1 MNAFDEM
8 IAAYDCRT
16 VEDKLNA
23 IREVMQ
29 QVALCGLSRSGFF
42 DKAAFYGGTCL
53 RIFHGLD
60 RFSEDMDF
68 SLLQEN
74 PDFDFTPHFA
84 AIEEEFASMGQRVSI
99 ALKKKSKES
108 AIHSAFL
115 KGDTAQ
121 FNLSLERGRLVNI
134 KLEVDTMPP
143 LQFETENR
151 LLLLPRSFYSRCFTL
166 PSLFAGKMH
175 ALLYRA
181 WRNRVKG
188 RDWYDFEWYVRKG
201 VKLDFAH
208 FCERAYQFESAPRG
222 SLQAEAFMA
231 LLRQKI
237 ETVNFSAAADD
248 VRPFIR
254 RPEHLKLWDADYF
267 LQVAGMLRVEHRTG
281 K

>member
-8 IAAYDCRT
+8 IAAYECRT

-84 AIEEEFASMGQRVSI
+84 SIEEEFASMGQRVSI

-115 KGDTAQ
+115 KSDTAQ

-134 KLEVDTMPP
+134 KLEVDTKPP

-166 PSLFAGKMH
+166 PCLFAGKMH
-175 ALLYRA
+175 ALLYRS
-181 WRNRVKG
+181 WKNRVKG

-201 VKLDFAH
+201 VKLDFSH
-208 FCERAYQFESAPRG
+208 FCERAYQFESVPRG
-222 SLQAEAFMA
+222 DLNEESFML
-231 LLRQKI
+231 LLRRKI
-237 ETVNFSAAADD
+237 ESVNFSAAAED
-248 VRPFIR
+248 VRPFMR
-254 RPEHLKLWDADYF
+254 RPEHLQLWSIDYF
-267 LQVAGMLRVEHRTG
+267 HQVAGMLRIDA
-281 K
+281 